1 MKTVEIKTTQN
12 VPITYELAPARD
24 RVVAFIL
31 DSIFKSL
38 GVGIIAF
45 VLSLTFGLNGTTG
58 LVLYVLLIFPIIT
71 FYTLFFEMLFHGQT
85 PAKMLMK
92 IRVIK
97 LNGKQ
102 AHAQDYLVRWV
113 FRLVD
118 IYLTAGI
125 SGLTMI
131 ISSASSQRAGDLL
144 SNTIVVKSD
153 SKISISLKEILR
165 IDNRVNY
172 QPQYPAIKSFREE
185 DIILIKTT
193 LDRYAKYKNEAHEDA
208 LVSLTFTLCER
219 LQIPVPTGD
228 KVSFL
233 KTVVKDYIVLTR

>member
-1 MKTVEIKTTQN
+1 MKTVDIKTTQN

-45 VLSLTFGLNGTTG
+45 VLSLTIELNGTTG
-58 LVLYVLLIFPIIT
+58 LVIYVLLIFPIIT
-71 FYTLFFEMLFHGQT
+71 FYTLIFEMLFHGQT

-102 AHAQDYLVRWV
+102 AHTQDYLTRWV
-113 FRLVD
+113 FRLID

-125 SGLTMI
+125 SGLTMM
-131 ISSASSQRAGDLL
+131 ISSENSQRAGDLL
-144 SNTIVVKSD
+144 SNTIVVKAD
-153 SKISISLKEILR
+153 SRIRISLKEILR

-172 QPQYPAIKSFREE
+172 QPQYPGIKSFREE

-193 LDRYAKYKNEAHEDA
+193 LDRYAKFKNEAHQDA
-208 LVSLTFTLCER
+208 IVDLTFTLCER